1 MTTSGRK
8 TKSRLAN
15 PALCDSTEYNLLTFW
30 QEIVTYASVNI
41 FPGKGTGYP
50 APSPQSRT

>member
-41 FPGKGTGYP
+41 FGRHVDKKSQYVLWIY
-50 APSPQSRT
+50 